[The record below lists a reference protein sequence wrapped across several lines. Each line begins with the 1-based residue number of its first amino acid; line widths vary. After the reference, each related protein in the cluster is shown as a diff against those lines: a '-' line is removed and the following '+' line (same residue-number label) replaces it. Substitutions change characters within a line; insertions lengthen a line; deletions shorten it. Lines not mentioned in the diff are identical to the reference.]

1 MDNLTHSLVGLFLG
15 RIGLRKLTP
24 NGLGVAIVAAN
35 APDFDII
42 TWFWGRDEWLRWHRN
57 FAHALL
63 GLPVM
68 ALLTIV
74 IIRIAGRKPIRWWP
88 AFLVASIGV
97 ASHIILD
104 LTNVYGVRLLL
115 PFSGQWFHWDL
126 TPVVDLTIW
135 AMLLVCAFAPM
146 LARLVSSEIGARRS
160 STGAG
165 WAMLALLVLG
175 AYDYSRSVF
184 HERAVNLMASRIWNG
199 LAARRAGAFPQA
211 NPLLWTGIV
220 ELSNAYVEVPID
232 LRDGFHPLDG
242 VTFYKSSRGTS
253 AIAAMRTKPFQV
265 MQEFVQYPLWVIE
278 PSADPLPDG
287 TSATRVALMDL
298 RFGSPAAPGFNA
310 SAIVDNRNRVLESSF
325 AFGGARPR

>member
-1 MDNLTHSLVGLFLG
+1 LDNLTHSLVGLFLG

-24 NGLGVAIVAAN
+24 NGIGVAILAAN
-35 APDFDII
+35 APDFDAI
-42 TWFWGRDEWLRWHRN
+42 TWFLGRDEWLRWHRN
-57 FAHALL
+57 FTHALL
-63 GLPVM
+63 GLPLM

-88 AFLVASIGV
+88 AFLLASVCV

-115 PFSGQWFHWDL
+115 PFSGEWFHWDI
-126 TPVVDLTIW
+126 TPVLDLAIW
-135 AMLLVCAFAPM
+135 AMLLVGVFAPM

-160 STGAG
+160 SPGAG
-165 WAMLALLVLG
+165 WATLALLAVG
-175 AYDYSRSVF
+175 AYDYSRSVL
-184 HERAVNLMASRIWNG
+184 HERAVNLMASRTWNG
-199 LAARRAGAFPQA
+199 LGARRAGAFPQA

-242 VTFYKSSRGTS
+242 VTFYKATRGPS
-253 AIAAMRTKPFQV
+253 ALAAMRTKAFEV
-265 MQEFVQYPLWVIE
+265 MQEFVQYPLWIVE

-287 TSATRVALMDL
+287 TSATRVVLMDL

-310 SAIVDNRNRVLESSF
+310 SAVVDNRNRVLESVL

>member
-1 MDNLTHSLVGLFLG
+1 LDNLTHSLVGLFLG

-24 NGLGVAIVAAN
+24 NGLGVAILAAN
-35 APDFDII
+35 APDLDVIS
-42 TWFWGRDEWLRWHRN
+42 WFWGQDVWLRWHRN
-57 FAHALL
+57 FTHALL

-68 ALLTIV
+68 ALLSIV

-88 AFLVASIGV
+88 AFVVAAIGV

-135 AMLLVCAFAPM
+135 AMLLVGALAPM
-146 LARLVSSEIGARRS
+146 LARLVTSEIGARRGT
-160 STGAG
+160 TGAG
-165 WAMLALLVLG
+165 WAMVTLLALGV
-175 AYDYSRSVF
+175 YDYSRSVF
-184 HERAVNLMASRIWNG
+184 HERAVNLMDSRIWNG

-242 VTFYKSSRGTS
+242 VTFYKATRGPS
-253 AIAAMRTKPFQV
+253 AIAAMQTKAFEA
-265 MQEFVQYPLWVIE
+265 MQEFVQYPLWIVE

-287 TSATRVALMDL
+287 TNATRVILMDL
-298 RFGSPAAPGFNA
+298 RFGSPPAPGFNA
-310 SAIVDNRNRVLESSF
+310 SAIVDDHNRVLESSF
-325 AFGGARPR
+325 AFGGAKPR

>member
-24 NGLGVAIVAAN
+24 HGLGVAILAAN
-35 APDFDII
+35 APDFDVI
-42 TWFWGRDEWLRWHRN
+42 TWFCGRDEWLRWHRN
-57 FAHALL
+57 FTHALL
-63 GLPVM
+63 GLPLM
-68 ALLTIV
+68 ALLSIV
-74 IIRIAGRKPIRWWP
+74 IIRIAGRKAIRWWP
-88 AFLVASIGV
+88 AFLVAAICV
-97 ASHIILD
+97 ASHLILD

-115 PFSGQWFHWDL
+115 PFSGEWFHWDI

-135 AMLLVCAFAPM
+135 AMLIAGAFAPM
-146 LARLVSSEIGARRS
+146 LARLVSSEIGARGS

-165 WAMLALLVLG
+165 WAMIALLALG
-175 AYDYSRSVF
+175 AYDYTRSVF
-184 HERAVNLMASRIWNG
+184 HERAVNLMDARIWNG
-199 LAARRAGAFPQA
+199 LAPRRAGAFPQA

-242 VTFYKSSRGTS
+242 VTFNKATRGPS
-253 AIAAMRTKPFQV
+253 AIAAMGTKAFDI
-265 MQEFVQYPLWVIE
+265 MQEFVQYPLWIVE

-287 TSATRVALMDL
+287 TSATRVVLMDL

-310 SAIVDNRNRVLESSF
+310 NAIVDNRNRVLESSF
-325 AFGGARPR
+325 AFGGARSR